1 MEQNL
6 EIAIK
11 SEIEQVFGRRVV
23 SSRDCIELSDDIY
36 HKTKFQLNSNTLRRF
51 FSLVKA
57 AYPPSQSTLSILS
70 KYCGFHS
77 TEDLL
82 NIKKHVTS
90 TSDDIVNR
98 ESVLHHLVSMLIIEV
113 KDGDDDTF
121 LNIVSQII
129 EFVTMHQF
137 LADKFQS
144 LISKTEN
151 GVKFYFEQFVN
162 IDKLNSF
169 YGDGLRYYIKGKGT
183 EDAQAYA
190 SSIYVLR
197 DWLNGN
203 DEGVKRNVSQLL
215 QERHVNFEQPF
226 MYARYFAALLLNASL
241 LKQDTNDILLEIQEF
256 HYTLALENNGTREH
270 MVFNYIVC
278 EVLALTGHYE
288 EVLHYFQLVSI
299 KKYII
304 KDVGPLNYYHN
315 LLLLESFS
323 LYKLGQHNQAEKI
336 FDKIK
341 ASKFC
346 FLNTKFSHIIYLYLL
361 RAIKPK
367 NKGYDDQIQSLVA
380 ETGFLRLNDIFG

>member
-77 TEDLL
+77 PDDLL
-82 NIKKHVTS
+82 SIKKNTPS
-90 TSDDIVNR
+90 QPADMVNR

-113 KDGDDDTF
+113 KDGDDETF

-137 LADKFQS
+137 LADRFQS

-190 SSIYVLR
+190 TSIYILK

-203 DEGVKRNVSQLL
+203 DEGLKRNMSQLL
-215 QERHVNFEQPF
+215 QERHVNFEQSF
-226 MYARYFAALLLNASL
+226 MYARYFAALLLNANL
-241 LKQDTNDILLEIQEF
+241 LKTDTYKILADIQDFHHSLVLEYQ
-256 HYTLALENNGTREH
+256 GTRVH
-270 MVFNYIVC
+270 MMFNYIIC
-278 EVLALTGHYE
+278 EVLALTGYYE

-299 KKYII
+299 KKFVA
-304 KDVGPLNYYHN
+304 KDGPLNYFHN
-315 LLLLESFS
+315 LLLLEAFS
-323 LYKLGQHNQAEKI
+323 LYKLGQYNQAEKV

-367 NKGYDDQIQSLVA
+367 NKGYDEQIQSLIA
-380 ETGFLRLNDIFG
+380 ETGFLKLNDLFG